1 MNKQEF
7 LDFTKE
13 NFNVE
18 SSFMRLLE
26 NVLTYAENLE
36 ESEQYSFLDEVLSG
50 TIGYT
55 NEEIKSIY
63 L

>member
-1 MNKQEF
+1 MKKQEF
-7 LDFTKE
+7 LDFTRE

-18 SSFMRLLE
+18 ISFMRLLE
-26 NVLTYAENLE
+26 NVLTYAERLE
-36 ESEQYSFLDEVLSG
+36 ESEQYNFLDEVLSG

-55 NEEIKSIY
+55 NEEIKSIN